1 MTISKFI
8 SSIIL
13 SIIAVGLGLLF
24 YISSQEKKLESEIS
38 EIRASEEYK
47 LVELFREECALL
59 FNALMLS
66 PKNPHRFCHLWYVP
80 ENILK
85 R

>member
-24 YISSQEKKLESEIS
+24 YISSQEKKLESEI
-38 EIRASEEYK
+38 RASEEHK